1 MLYNI
6 TMKNIYLAKEPDAGV
21 RDDLARMSGEVTV
34 VDCLNAYG
42 DYYRKMGYNIMST
55 TDYFANTSM
64 HFSQTIGNP
73 PYLKNIHL
81 EFLLKALQTSDN
93 VQLIHPAGWLY
104 RTTKDIERQVKRE
117 LVGRV
122 KKLKFFNGNHV
133 FAPAQFAA
141 PLVITTAVKNHVG
154 PIEIE
159 YDFTGNKYY
168 IDSLDDLPTGY
179 WEPTQQH
186 KDIVAQIKQLALSG
200 SVYDYV
206 GKFEDKVTDRTLKAP
221 EVVGHFTEYTLKAP
235 EICGDG
241 RSKDKT
247 KSCKDDFWTFFY
259 ERSDLYG
266 HKKGSRCFVL
276 KSAEERANLV
286 SFLKTKFARFALSI
300 NKVSQHLYIK
310 RYLDCVPVPPLDRE
324 WDDKSVYDFYNISET
339 DREYISNFIPDFY
352 K

>member
-1 MLYNI
+1 MYTKSMKKLLIFGDPNGTASMTALGKYSPENI
-6 TMKNIYLAKEPDAGV
+6 TVWENDSRHVYAIKQVCGRINVIT
-21 RDDLARMSGEVTV
+21 DLEEIDPT
-34 VDCLNAYG
+34 
-42 DYYRKMGYNIMST
+42 
-55 TDYFANTSM
+55 M
-64 HFSQTIGNP
+64 HFSATIGNP
-73 PYLKNIHL
+73 PYLKNLHL
-81 EFLLKALQTSDN
+81 EFLLKALQVSDH

-117 LVGRV
+117 LKGRV
-122 KKLKFFNGNHV
+122 KKLKFFNGNYV

-141 PLVITTAVKNHVG
+141 PLVITTAAKNHVG

-179 WEPTQQH
+179 WEPTEQH
-186 KDIVAQIKQLALSG
+186 KDIVNQFKQLAAVG

-206 GKFEDKVTDRTLKAP
+206 GKFEDKATDC
-221 EVVGHFTEYTLKAP
+221 TLKAP

-241 RSKDKT
+241 RAKDKS

-259 ERSDLYG
+259 ENSDLYG
-266 HKKGSRCFVL
+266 YKKGAKCFVL
-276 KSAEERANLV
+276 QSEVERANLV
-286 SFLKTKFARFALSI
+286 SYLKTKFARFALSI

-310 RYLDCVPVPPLDRE
+310 RYLDCVPVPPLNRE
-324 WDDKSVYDFYNISET
+324 WDDESVFDHFDISKQ
-339 DREYISNFIPDFY
+339 DREYISTFIPNFY

>member
-1 MLYNI
+1 MTLLIIGDPKGTHSISALRKYRAEDI
-6 TMKNIYLAKEPDAGV
+6 TVWENDPRHIYTINQICDRIKV
-21 RDDLARMSGEVTV
+21 
-34 VDCLNAYG
+34 
-42 DYYRKMGYNIMST
+42 T
-55 TDYFANTSM
+55 TDFNSLDNM

-81 EFLLKALQTSDN
+81 EFLLKALQMSDN

-179 WEPTQQH
+179 WEPTQRH
-186 KDIVAQIKQLALSG
+186 KNIVAQIKQLALSG
-200 SVYDYV
+200 SVYD
-206 GKFEDKVTDRTLKAP
+206 
-221 EVVGHFTEYTLKAP
+221 
-235 EICGDG
+235 
-241 RSKDKT
+241 
-247 KSCKDDFWTFFY
+247 
-259 ERSDLYG
+259 
-266 HKKGSRCFVL
+266 
-276 KSAEERANLV
+276 
-286 SFLKTKFARFALSI
+286 LSLI
-300 NKVSQHLYIK
+300 HI
-310 RYLDCVPVPPLDRE
+310 
-324 WDDKSVYDFYNISET
+324 
-339 DREYISNFIPDFY
+339 
-352 K
+352 